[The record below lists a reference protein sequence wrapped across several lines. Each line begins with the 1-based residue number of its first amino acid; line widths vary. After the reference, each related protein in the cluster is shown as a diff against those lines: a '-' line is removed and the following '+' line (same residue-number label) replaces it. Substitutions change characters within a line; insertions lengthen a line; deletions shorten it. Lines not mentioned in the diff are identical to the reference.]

1 MKNRHI
7 TRNITKNITKIA
19 MVVAMIITLT
29 ITVNAR
35 TVIKANRLTVTQGK
49 FGTKVKWDGKVIR
62 WYDFNGKVK
71 LVPERKLAVH
81 MLEKRKNRILYI
93 EKVTGRVLNNRLDGR
108 TTNGNYISYRSLKG
122 KVRKGDVVITY
133 CIYNPYTHWF
143 DDIDERYDVVIKQ
156 KARR

>member
-1 MKNRHI
+1 MKNIARHI
-7 TRNITKNITKIA
+7 TRNIVMIATMIT
-19 MVVAMIITLT
+19 MVVVLT
-29 ITVNAR
+29 MTVNAR
-35 TVIKANRLTVTQGK
+35 TVLKANRLTVTQGK

-71 LVPERKLAVH
+71 LVPERKLTVH

-93 EKVTGRVLNNRLDGR
+93 EKITGRVLNNRLDGR

-122 KVRKGDVVITY
+122 KVRKGDKVITY
-133 CIYNPYTHWF
+133 CVYNPYTHWF
-143 DDIDERYDVVIKQ
+143 DDIDERYDVVIKR